1 MMCTLY
7 LRVSVGISVLLRAKI
22 KREEIGMGKILMQ
35 NKSSLQEVDQTL
47 NSRQFGRCS
56 RW

>member
-1 MMCTLY
+1 MIYTLY
-7 LRVSVGISVLLRAKI
+7 LRVSVGISVLLIGHRKEEEKWVRCDAKI
-22 KREEIGMGKILMQ
+22 VVQ
-35 NKSSLQEVDQTL
+35 QEVHHQTL